1 MPTTWYPDTCECVI
15 EFDGSEPDDF
25 SARKIRLC
33 PRHARAPATAVRD
46 ILGENRT
53 KNTVTAA
60 IQTATGIDASGR
72 DKWRVLDDGTV
83 LFELE
88 GITDMQ
94 ISTISTT
101 LSGKTGKPFRI
112 VRKAV

>member
-1 MPTTWYPDTCECVI
+1 MPTTWYPDTCDCVI

-25 SARKIRLC
+25 SARKVKLC
-33 PRHARAPATAVRD
+33 PRHARAPATAIRD

-53 KNTVTAA
+53 KNTVAA
-60 IQTATGIDASGR
+60 ALNEATGIDASGK

-88 GITDMQ
+88 EITDMQ
-94 ISTISTT
+94 ISAIATA
-101 LSGKTGKPFRI
+101 LKGRTGKPFRI